1 MAKYLVLDKSFIN
14 NSIVEADTEVEYDGE
29 PSANLKPLD
38 EAAKA
43 AAKKAGL
50 TVTDDV
56 PAAPATDTD
65 GALT

>member
-1 MAKYLVLDKSFIN
+1 MARYEVLEKSFLN
-14 NSIVEADTEVEYDGE
+14 NSIVDVGAEVDYDGE

-38 EAAKA
+38 KAAKA

-50 TVTDDV
+50 TVTDDTT
-56 PAAPATDTD
+56 ATDTSTD